1 MHRMSTLE
9 TNVSDRAKARSAW
22 PVRAYALGEEP
33 NDDLSSSTTAEE
45 RLAMMWPLA
54 RAAWSLAGLT
64 VPDYPRSQAPGRVIR
79 SRA

>member
-1 MHRMSTLE
+1 MRLMNTLGSKASE
-9 TNVSDRAKARSAW
+9 RAKARRTW

-33 NDDLSSSTTAEE
+33 SDDLSASTTAEE

-54 RAAWSLAGLT
+54 RTAWSLAGLT

-79 SRA
+79 PEA